1 MSSMVRRIAAVV
13 GVLLLAAVG
22 SGTLAPVAA
31 AASPTAAASA
41 YLAGNLVNGDH
52 LTNSFGDD
60 YGLTADLA
68 IALAAAD
75 DQDAALAKVV
85 KFLAAHVAD
94 YADPAGANTAF
105 PGPYGGAVGKL
116 ALVAEITGQDP
127 HHFGGFDLL
136 QTLTDNVCTGPNA
149 SCGAAGDFFGAFS
162 TISQSLAVLALA
174 RAGVTPPAATI
185 TRLTGMQCP
194 DGGFSTDLFSTT
206 CSSEVD
212 TTGYAVQAL
221 SLVAGTGTVVGNAR
235 GYLLAAQQPDGGF
248 NGAAAENA
256 NSTGLATQGLIVTGS
271 GSQPSVSAAVAFL
284 LGLQDADGGFAINA
298 STPGSDV
305 RSTTQALPAVAGA
318 VLTTLSDAVTLP
330 TTTPTPTVTAT
341 VSTSHT
347 TARPSATATSST
359 PAGIVGGA
367 SGSGGELAAT
377 GSHTRQPLL
386 AGVLLI
392 LAGCVA
398 LRLGRR
404 PGPARRH

>member
-1 MSSMVRRIAAVV
+1 MIRRIAAVV
-13 GVLLLAAVG
+13 SVLLLAAVG
-22 SGTLAPVAA
+22 SATLAPVAAPAA
-31 AASPTAAASA
+31 AASPTAAATA
-41 YLAGNLVNGDH
+41 YLAGKLVNGDH

-75 DQDAALAKVV
+75 DQDATLAKVV

-105 PGPYGGAVGKL
+105 PGPYSGAVGKL

-127 HHFGGFDLL
+127 HDFGGFDLL

-149 SCGAAGDFFGAFS
+149 SCGAAGDFFGSFS

-174 RAGVTPPAATI
+174 RGGVTPPAATI

-212 TTGYAVQAL
+212 TTGYAVQGL
-221 SLVAGTGTVVGNAR
+221 SLVAGTGSVVGDAR
-235 GYLLAAQQPDGGF
+235 SYLLAAQQPDGGF

-271 GSQPSVSAAVAFL
+271 GNQPAVSAAVAFL

-347 TARPSATATSST
+347 SARPSVTSTAST
-359 PAGIVGGA
+359 PVGVVGGA

-377 GSHTRQPLL
+377 GPHTRQPLL